1 MINENNK
8 ENNKKN
14 NSYQP
19 YHHKYRPQVLS
30 QLVGQDVIV
39 RTLSN
44 GIKSEKIMPAYL
56 LTGPRG
62 TGKTSTARILA
73 KSLNCLASDRPT
85 DIPCG
90 ECVICKDI
98 EKGSALDVIEID
110 AASNTGVD
118 NIRDLIEMSQFAPAQ
133 CRYKV
138 YIIDECHSLSN
149 AAFNSL
155 LKTLEEP
162 PKQVIFILAT
172 TDPQKVL
179 PTVTSR
185 CQRFDFKRIGLT
197 DMVSHLTYISK
208 EELIDITE
216 ESLYAIAQIAQGG
229 LRDAE
234 SLLDQISLLKKE
246 NTFIEVN
253 QVWDIAGFV
262 PEKDLLELAK
272 YLFDK
277 NSLNNITLPIEVIRK
292 MIDKGKEPLMILQGL
307 TNLCRDILIAKTA
320 PNRYELSKVT
330 KSTWESL
337 CAIATNIDI
346 EEILEKQKFLQ
357 ESEYQIKTTTQPT
370 LWLEITLLNLLSIKP
385 ISYIPSISLTPQNP
399 TPLSLIPSPSPTPLK
414 EKEEILKIPESL
426 QWEDILSKIPSYPL
440 REILTKQAEVV
451 TYKESEE
458 TISIILKTR
467 RSIQHLIS
475 EKANEANTLLI
486 GHFQK
491 TIKIE
496 TEYPET
502 LSNQGTEASV
512 VILSQK
518 LENLFSGEVLSPK
531 TIPYKPF
538 SDFVPLLRPSLDL

>member
-90 ECVICKDI
+90 ECVVCKDI

-118 NIRDLIEMSQFAPAQ
+118 NIRDLIEKSQFAPAQ

-197 DMVSHLTYISK
+197 DMVPHLTYISK

-246 NTFIEVN
+246 NAFIEVN

-272 YLFDK
+272 YLFNK
-277 NSLNNITLPIEVIRK
+277 NLLNNITLPLEIIRK
-292 MIDKGKEPLMILQGL
+292 MIDKGKEPLMILQSL
-307 TNLCRDILIAKTA
+307 TSLCRDILIAKTA

-330 KSTWESL
+330 KSTWEEL
-337 CAIATNIDI
+337 CAIATSIDI
-346 EEILEKQKFLQ
+346 EEILEKQKSLQ

-385 ISYIPSISLTPQNP
+385 ISYIPP
-399 TPLSLIPSPSPTPLK
+399 TPPSPIPLK
-414 EKEEILKIPESL
+414 EKEEILQNPESPK
-426 QWEDILSKIPSYPL
+426 WEDILLKIPSYPL

-458 TISIILKTR
+458 TINIILKTKR
-467 RSIQHLIS
+467 PIQHLIS
-475 EKANEANTLLI
+475 EKANEANILLI

-502 LSNQGTEASV
+502 LSNQDTEASV

-518 LENLFSGEVLSPK
+518 LENLFSGEVLPLK
-531 TIPYKPF
+531 PIPYKPF

>member
-1 MINENNK
+1 MINENKK

-73 KSLNCLASDRPT
+73 KSLNCLVSDRPT

-90 ECVICKDI
+90 KCVVCKDI

-138 YIIDECHSLSN
+138 YIIDECHSLST

-277 NSLNNITLPIEVIRK
+277 NSLNNITLPIENIRK

-337 CAIATNIDI
+337 CAIATNIGI

-385 ISYIPSISLTPQNP
+385 ISYVPSIPLIPQNP

-502 LSNQGTEASV
+502 LSNQDTETSV

-531 TIPYKPF
+531 TIPHKPF

>member
-1 MINENNK
+1 MINENDK
-8 ENNKKN
+8 RYD
-14 NSYQP
+14 SYQP

-30 QLVGQDVIV
+30 QLVGQDIIV

-90 ECVICKDI
+90 ECVVCKDI

-118 NIRDLIEMSQFAPAQ
+118 NIRDLIEKSQFAPAQ

-197 DMVSHLTYISK
+197 DMVSHLAYISK

-272 YLFDK
+272 YLFNK
-277 NSLNNITLPIEVIRK
+277 NLLNNIILPLEIIRK
-292 MIDKGKEPLMILQGL
+292 MIDKGKEPLMILQSL
-307 TNLCRDILIAKTA
+307 TSLCRDILIAKTA

-330 KSTWESL
+330 KSTWEEL
-337 CAIATNIDI
+337 CAIAANIDI

-357 ESEYQIKTTTQPT
+357 ESEYQIKTTTQPA

-385 ISYIPSISLTPQNP
+385 ISYIPSVVP
-399 TPLSLIPSPSPTPLK
+399 TPPSPIPSPSPIPLK
-414 EKEEILKIPESL
+414 EKEEIPQIPNFPK
-426 QWEDILSKIPSYPL
+426 WEDILLKIPSFPL

-458 TISIILKTR
+458 TINIILKTKR
-467 RSIQHLIS
+467 PIQHLIS
-475 EKANEANTLLI
+475 EKANEASILLI
-486 GHFQK
+486 GRFQK

-496 TEYPET
+496 TEYLET
-502 LSNQGTEASV
+502 LSNQDTEASV
-512 VILSQK
+512 VILSKK
-518 LENLFSGEVLSPK
+518 LENLFSGEVLSLK
-531 TIPYKPF
+531 TIPHKPF
-538 SDFVPLLRPSLDL
+538 SDFVPLLRPSLDP